1 MVSDVDCCLPR
12 ELHGCSNGQL
22 CSHIYLK
29 GETPKWARSL
39 SSTEIHTRL
48 VRAAGLQYYINGVG
62 GHTSKA
68 LLAILGSCPGTRSS
82 PPPKGH
88 LFLSFSLLREK
99 GGKCVPAWG
108 VPVVRGRLV
117 PSAQVTEMN
126 GWPGLSP
133 RPTAGL

>member
-22 CSHIYLK
+22 CSHIYSK

-39 SSTEIHTRL
+39 SFIEIHTRR
-48 VRAAGLQYYINGVG
+48 VRAAGLQYYING

-68 LLAILGSCPGTRSS
+68 LLAILGSRPGTRSS
-82 PPPKGH
+82 PPKGH

-99 GGKCVPAWG
+99 GGECAPALG

>member
-1 MVSDVDCCLPR
+1 MGPVPLIYRNSHKAGQSSRPTVLYKRGGGAHQQGPAR
-12 ELHGCSNGQL
+12 YPGELSWN
-22 CSHIYLK
+22 
-29 GETPKWARSL
+29 SL
-39 SSTEIHTRL
+39 L
-48 VRAAGLQYYINGVG
+48 V
-62 GHTSKA
+62 
-68 LLAILGSCPGTRSS
+68 
-82 PPPKGH
+82 PPKGH

>member
-1 MVSDVDCCLPR
+1 M
-12 ELHGCSNGQL
+12 
-22 CSHIYLK
+22 
-29 GETPKWARSL
+29 GEGGTPARPCSL
-39 SSTEIHTRL
+39 SW
-48 VRAAGLQYYINGVG
+48 G
-62 GHTSKA
+62 
-68 LLAILGSCPGTRSS
+68 AILELAPR
-82 PPPKGH
+82 PLKGH

-99 GGKCVPAWG
+99 GGECAPALG

>member
-1 MVSDVDCCLPR
+1 MGPVPLIYRNS
-12 ELHGCSNGQL
+12 HKAGQSSRPTVL
-22 CSHIYLK
+22 YKWGAHQQGPARYP
-29 GETPKWARSL
+29 GEPSWNL
-39 SSTEIHTRL
+39 
-48 VRAAGLQYYINGVG
+48 
-62 GHTSKA
+62 
-68 LLAILGSCPGTRSS
+68 LLA
-82 PPPKGH
+82 PKGH

-99 GGKCVPAWG
+99 GGECAAALG

>member
-22 CSHIYLK
+22 CSHTYSK
-29 GETPKWARSL
+29 GETPKGARSL
-39 SSTEIHTRL
+39 SFIEIHTRR
-48 VRAAGLQYYINGVG
+48 VRAAGLQYYINGGG

-68 LLAILGSCPGTRSS
+68 LLAILGSHPGTRSS
-82 PPPKGH
+82 PPKGH
-88 LFLSFSLLREK
+88 LFLSFSLLHEK
-99 GGKCVPAWG
+99 GGECAPALG

>member
-1 MVSDVDCCLPR
+1 MGPVPLIYRNS
-12 ELHGCSNGQL
+12 HKAGQSSRPTVL
-22 CSHIYLK
+22 Y
-29 GETPKWARSL
+29 KW
-39 SSTEIHTRL
+39 
-48 VRAAGLQYYINGVG
+48 G

-68 LLAILGSCPGTRSS
+68 LLAILGSRPGTRSS
-82 PPPKGH
+82 PPKGH

-99 GGKCVPAWG
+99 GGKCAPALG